1 MIAGPADFRQIVT
14 PAAPTRIH
22 FMKRVALVCAT
33 ALAVSCSGGSDA
45 PQTSGVNVVP
55 HEKLLEFLPA
65 LDGWT
70 KRSEPQG
77 TTDTAERVSRVQVDY
92 DPSGADKSSALSIEI
107 MDTAMNPHILAPLKE
122 FIKANREQK
131 SGDREVIVT
140 ATPVEVAGF
149 RGQQEWTP
157 SVHNGTLS
165 LLLADRFTVGI
176 TANAISG
183 PEVMRQVAQA
193 MDLKKLASLK

>member
-1 MIAGPADFRQIVT
+1 
-14 PAAPTRIH
+14 
-22 FMKRVALVCAT
+22 MKLVSLVCAT
-33 ALAVSCSGGSDA
+33 ALAASCGGGSEA
-45 PQTSGVNVVP
+45 PRTTGLTVVP

-92 DPSGADKSSALSIEI
+92 EPSGADKSSALSIEI
-107 MDTAMNPHILAPLKE
+107 MDTTSNPNILAPLKE
-122 FIKANREQK
+122 FITANREQK
-131 SGDREVIVT
+131 SGAGDVIVV

-149 RGQQEWTP
+149 RGQQEWTQ

-165 LLLADRFTVGI
+165 LLVADRFTVGI

-193 MDLKKLASLK
+193 MNLTKLASLK